1 MPTTTSM
8 VAVDLI
14 AGLKDMP
21 VSDMPTIALVVGGQ
35 TLGDGLG
42 GLYRWYSG
50 DASTEDTRFFN
61 VVTSNT
67 TGGGRWIRIFQRVRA
82 VAGGYLVT
90 NGGFKEFFM
99 PGTLNASGQIIATLT
114 MDGTSGGTPIF
125 TEVWTTQG
133 DGAAAGSTANDSVI
147 GTRRSLSNDLRS
159 LTYQF
164 VRGSNT
170 TLTGVLGL
178 VIPGLQAA
186 PQGTAV
192 VIRVS
197 GI

>member
-14 AGLKDMP
+14 AGLKAMP
-21 VSDMPTIALVVGGQ
+21 VSAMPTIALVVGGA

-42 GLYRWYSG
+42 GLYRWTAD
-50 DASTEDTRFFN
+50 DATVEDTRFFN
-61 VVTSNT
+61 VVTSSMSGT
-67 TGGGRWIRIFQRVRA
+67 GRWVRIFQRVRQ

-90 NGGFKEFFM
+90 NGGFKQFFM
-99 PGTLNASGQIIATLT
+99 GTTLNGSGQAVANLT
-114 MDGTSGGTPIF
+114 MDGTASGTPIF
-125 TEVWTTQG
+125 SEVWTTQG

-147 GTRRSLSNDLRS
+147 GTRKSLTGDLKV

-170 TLTGVLGL
+170 TLSGLLGI

-186 PQGTAV
+186 PSGTSV
-192 VIRVS
+192 VIAVS